1 MRMNINHPLVTKFL
15 SEVSE
20 HILKN
25 VAVEHYFG
33 LPNDKKMSVL
43 YSVFKMMKSSTA
55 FHVKLSDL
63 EFRVF
68 LQALLKKNEE
78 NENYEFAAILKDIC
92 NNFDAINEVTKP
104 VTKKI
109 KRDVKKERKNE

>member
-1 MRMNINHPLVTKFL
+1 MNINHPLITKFL
-15 SEVSE
+15 NEVSE

-25 VAVEHYFG
+25 VAVDHYFD
-33 LPNDKKMSVL
+33 LPSDKKMTIL

-55 FHVKLSDL
+55 FHVKLGDL
-63 EFRVF
+63 EFRAF
-68 LQALLKKNEE
+68 LSALLKKNEE

-92 NNFDAINEVTKP
+92 NNFDAINEVTKLP

-109 KRDVKKERKNE
+109 KERSKKRKQNE